1 MNVRDR
7 RSTERTQRA
16 AAPGGVR
23 RTILL
28 AAALCCLSLT
38 ARAQEPAKS
47 VKTLRLGETGVRVN
61 VYERAGASVTMFAPH
76 HNEQGAVR
84 AGREWVAA
92 RGGRFVE
99 VESFDD
105 AGAPARRLR
114 FRVGGKPYSVDPNRV
129 FTANGRRCLNL
140 PPDAEAAVKAFAD
153 ELLGLLFAPGGARL
167 RQGETV
173 FVAVHNNSDVEKSQA
188 ASRDEDLTAVS
199 FVKPL
204 RSRPTFRG
212 AFEESAA
219 GVYLSNAEE
228 DEDNFVIVTTP
239 ALLAPFA
246 ARGFNVIVQKPAAQ
260 LRAPGCSIDDGSLSV
275 HASFNNIPYVN
286 LEVDIAGG
294 AARQRQ
300 MLEAV
305 YDFIKTGQ

>member
-1 MNVRDR
+1 VSHRGLLKV
-7 RSTERTQRA
+7 TL
-16 AAPGGVR
+16 
-23 RTILL
+23 LL
-28 AAALCCLSLT
+28 ATVFFCLVPAAH
-38 ARAQEPAKS
+38 AQEPTKG
-47 VKTLRLGETGVRVN
+47 VKTFRLGETGVKVN

-114 FRVGGKPYSVDPNRV
+114 FRVGGKPYSVDPNRI

-153 ELLGLLFAPGGARL
+153 DLLGLLFAPGGARL
-167 RQGETV
+167 REGETL
-173 FVAVHNNSDVEKSQA
+173 FVAVHNNSDVEKSA
-188 ASRDEDLTAVS
+188 PAERDSDLTAVS

-204 RSRPTFRG
+204 RSRATFRG

-228 DEDNFVIVTTP
+228 DEDNFVIVTEP
-239 ALLAPFA
+239 RLLGPFA

-260 LRAPGCSIDDGSLSV
+260 LRAPGCSLDDGSLSV
-275 HASFNNIPYVN
+275 HAAFNNIPYVN
-286 LEVDIAGG
+286 LEVDIGGG

-305 YDFIKTGQ
+305 YDFIKNKQ

>member
-1 MNVRDR
+1 MRDR
-7 RSTERTQRA
+7 RLTERTLRA

-23 RTILL
+23 RTLLL
-28 AAALCCLSLT
+28 AAALCCLSPT
-38 ARAQEPAKS
+38 ARAQEPTKS
-47 VKTLRLGETGVRVN
+47 VKTFRLGETDIKVN

-76 HNEQGAVR
+76 HNEQGAVK

-99 VESFDD
+99 VESLDE

-114 FRVGGKPYSVDPNRV
+114 FRAGGKPHSVDPNRV
-129 FTANGRRCLNL
+129 FTPDGRKCLQL

-153 ELLGLLFAPGGARL
+153 DLLGLLFAPGGARL
-167 RQGETV
+167 REGETL
-173 FVAVHNNSDVEKSQA
+173 FVAVHNNSDVERSQA

-204 RSRPTFRG
+204 RSRATFRG

-219 GVYLSNAEE
+219 GVYLSNAED
-228 DEDNFVIVTTP
+228 DEDNFVIVTEP
-239 ALLAPFA
+239 RLLTPFA
-246 ARGFNVIVQKPAAQ
+246 ARGFNVVVQKPAAQ
-260 LRAPGCSIDDGSLSV
+260 LRASGCSGDDGSLSV
-275 HASFNNIPYVN
+275 FAAFNNIPYVN

-305 YDFIKTGQ
+305 YDFIKTKQ

>member
-1 MNVRDR
+1 MRER
-7 RSTERTQRA
+7 RLIERTLRA
-16 AAPGGVR
+16 AAPDGVR
-23 RTILL
+23 RTLL
-28 AAALCCLSLT
+28 LVTALCCLSL
-38 ARAQEPAKS
+38 AAHAQEPAKT
-47 VKTLRLGETGVRVN
+47 VKTFKLGETDVRVN
-61 VYERAGASVTMFAPH
+61 VYERAGASVTLFSPH

-84 AGREWVAA
+84 AGREMVAA

-99 VESFDD
+99 VEAFDD

-114 FRVGGKPYSVDPNRV
+114 FRVGGRAFSVDPNRIY
-129 FTANGRRCLNL
+129 TPNGRKCLNL

-153 ELLGLLFAPGGARL
+153 SLLALLFAPGGGSL
-167 RQGETV
+167 RAGETL
-173 FVAVHNNSDVEKSQA
+173 FVAVHNNGDVEKSA
-188 ASRDEDLTAVS
+188 AAERDSDLTAVA

-204 RSRPTFRG
+204 RSRATFRG

-219 GVYLSNAEE
+219 GVYLSNTEE
-228 DEDNFVIVTTP
+228 DEDNFIIVTEP
-239 ALLAPFA
+239 RLLAPFA

-260 LRAPGCSIDDGSLSV
+260 LRAPGCAVDDGSLSV
-275 HASFNNIPYVN
+275 HAAFNNIPYLN

-305 YDFIKTGQ
+305 YDFIKTKQ

>member
-1 MNVRDR
+1 M
-7 RSTERTQRA
+7 TERTLRA

-23 RTILL
+23 RALLL
-28 AAALCCLSLT
+28 AAALCCLT
-38 ARAQEPAKS
+38 FAAQAQEPTKT
-47 VKTLRLGETGVRVN
+47 VKTFKLGETDVRVN
-61 VYERAGASVTMFAPH
+61 VYERAGAAVTMFAPH
-76 HNEQGAVR
+76 HNEQGALR
-84 AGREWVAA
+84 AAREMVAA

-99 VESFDD
+99 VESLDE

-114 FRVGGKPYSVDPNRV
+114 FRIAGKAYTVDPNRI
-129 FTANGRRCLNL
+129 FTANGRKCLNL
-140 PPDAEAAVKAFAD
+140 PPEAEAAVKAFAE

-167 RQGETV
+167 RAGETL
-173 FVAVHNNSDVEKSQA
+173 FVAVHNNGDVEKSPA
-188 ASRDEDLTAVS
+188 ADRDSDLTAVG

-204 RSRPTFRG
+204 RSRTIFRG
-212 AFEESAA
+212 AFEESAV
-219 GVYLSNAEE
+219 GVYLSNTEG
-228 DEDNFVIVTTP
+228 DEDNFIIVTEP
-239 ALLAPFA
+239 NLLGPFA

-286 LEVDIAGG
+286 LEVDIIGG

-305 YDFIKTGQ
+305 YDFIKTKQ

>member
-1 MNVRDR
+1 MRDR
-7 RSTERTQRA
+7 RLTERTLRA
-16 AAPGGVR
+16 AAPDGVR

-28 AAALCCLSLT
+28 AAALCCLSLA
-38 ARAQEPAKS
+38 ARAQEPTKT
-47 VKTLRLGETGVRVN
+47 VKTFKLGETDVHVN
-61 VYERAGASVTMFAPH
+61 VYERAGAAVTLFAPH
-76 HNEQGAVR
+76 HNEQGALK
-84 AGREWVAA
+84 AGREMVAA

-114 FRVGGKPYSVDPNRV
+114 FRVGAKSFSVDPNRIY
-129 FTANGRRCLNL
+129 TPNGRKCLNL
-140 PPDAEAAVKAFAD
+140 PADAEAAVKAFAD
-153 ELLGLLFAPGGARL
+153 QLLALLFAPGGASL
-167 RQGETV
+167 RGGETL
-173 FVAVHNNSDVEKSQA
+173 FVAVHNNSDVEKSPLA
-188 ASRDEDLTAVS
+188 ERDSDLNAVS

-204 RSRPTFRG
+204 RSRATFRG

-219 GVYLSNAEE
+219 GVYLSNTEE
-228 DEDNFVIVTTP
+228 DEDNFIIVTEP
-239 ALLAPFA
+239 RLLGPFA

-260 LRAPGCSIDDGSLSV
+260 LRAPGCNVDDGSLSV
-275 HASFNNIPYVN
+275 HAAFNNIPYLN

-305 YDFIKTGQ
+305 YDFISSRQ